1 MNTYASAVQASL
13 IEAGFVIE
21 KNNREGMWEIKDG
34 TDVLMRSRSLGDLL
48 NQSAKELG
56 V

>member
-1 MNTYASAVQASL
+1 MKTYAATVQASL

-21 KNNREGMWEIKDG
+21 KNDREGMWEIKDD

-48 NQSAKELG
+48 TQSAKELG